1 MEYSIMALIASNSIG
16 FVKSVR
22 GEDSWVSVKINGAS
36 SSSFKRKKTFVACY
50 DYGRKKISQN
60 APEKLEPLWEDGYGR
75 NRKTMDLIKSD
86 GGPPRW
92 FCPVACGMPLKDS
105 PVLLY
110 LPVLLKLIRL
120 FNELK
125 GLELALCYMRNL
137 LESLIKIVEESVKI
151 EHNLSPNK
159 PIYLLGESFGG
170 TLALGVAARNPTI
183 DLILILANPVMSIS
197 YSNKCSAK
205 RCDVRERLYGNF
217 EYLETTSYERSSL
230 YPLVRFL
237 MGRLLSTHVTIIKL
251 MTPRTP

>member
-1 MEYSIMALIASNSIG
+1 MALITSNSSG
-16 FVKSVR
+16 FVKSVC

-50 DYGRKKISQN
+50 DYGGKKISQN
-60 APEKLEPLWEDGYGR
+60 APEKLQPLWDDGYGR
-75 NRKTMDLIKSD
+75 NRKTMDLIKND

-110 LPVLLKLIRL
+110 LPGIEGTGTGLVLHEKSLGKVFHVQCLHIPFHDRTP
-120 FNELK
+120 FE
-125 GLELALCYMRNL
+125 G
-137 LESLIKIVEESVKI
+137 LIKIVEESVKI

-183 DLILILANPVMSIS
+183 DLILILANPGDSDWNS
-197 YSNKCSAK
+197 L
-205 RCDVRERLYGNF
+205 DVRQSN
-217 EYLETTSYERSSL
+217 
-230 YPLVRFL
+230 
-237 MGRLLSTHVTIIKL
+237 
-251 MTPRTP
+251 